1 MKLDNIGTPTFK
13 RYHVDYEVRKT
24 DRSQLKLKKIKSQ
37 VTVLKTDDISVPKV
51 YQKNL
56 FKLNSTKSTSLDSIR
71 ESQNLLMSKKRLITR
86 VILKKRSFGNFL
98 LNMSAQIVDLN
109 PFLSFLFLKK
119 TKSCLLLASSELE
132 KLK

>member
-109 PFLSFLFLKK
+109 LFLSFLFLKK
-119 TKSCLLLASSELE
+119 TKSCFILASSELE

>member
-109 PFLSFLFLKK
+109 LFLSFLFLKK
-119 TKSCLLLASSELE
+119 TKSCLVLASSELE

>member
-1 MKLDNIGTPTFK
+1 MKIDNIGTPTFK

-71 ESQNLLMSKKRLITR
+71 
-86 VILKKRSFGNFL
+86 
-98 LNMSAQIVDLN
+98 
-109 PFLSFLFLKK
+109 
-119 TKSCLLLASSELE
+119 
-132 KLK
+132 